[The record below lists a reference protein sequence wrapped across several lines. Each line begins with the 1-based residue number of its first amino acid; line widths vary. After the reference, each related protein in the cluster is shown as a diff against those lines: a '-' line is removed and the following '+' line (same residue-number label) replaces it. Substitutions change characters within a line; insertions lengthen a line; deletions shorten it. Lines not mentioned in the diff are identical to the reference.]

1 MRGVE
6 GGDRQVVG
14 VGGEPVESG
23 PALPMAA
30 VSAGGM
36 LAGARRGIDHGAR
49 KAKARVGARAF
60 WTIAVIDGCH
70 EGVSPVATR
79 VSRNRRGAGR
89 GDRGVGTAVQLP
101 ALRQADVHL

>member
-1 MRGVE
+1 
-6 GGDRQVVG
+6 
-14 VGGEPVESG
+14 VGGGGELVES
-23 PALPMAA
+23 ALAPSVVA
-30 VSAGGM
+30 VRAGGM

-70 EGVSPVATR
+70 EGVSPVAAR

-89 GDRGVGTAVQLP
+89 GD
-101 ALRQADVHL
+101 